1 MILAVATVVAGS
13 LLAGWIFARYP
24 ARAPSELRPA
34 LVHMGASIAVFYV
47 VRPLLMPMVGGML
60 GSPAQQW
67 ALLFLLVLPPLPS
80 RFLSTIW
87 LLNLAQQAARGRFS

>member
-1 MILAVATVVAGS
+1 MILAVATVVAGA

-24 ARAPSELRPA
+24 QRAPSELRPA
-34 LVHMGASIAVFYV
+34 LIHMGASIAVFYV
-47 VRPLLMPMVGGML
+47 ARPLLVPMVNGAL

-67 ALLFLLVLPPLPS
+67 AFLFLLVLPPLTY

-87 LLNLAQQAARGRFS
+87 LLNVAQQAARGRFS

>member
-1 MILAVATVVAGS
+1 MILAVATVVAGA

-24 ARAPSELRPA
+24 QRAPSEFRPA
-34 LVHMGASIAVFYV
+34 LIHMGVSMVIFYV
-47 VRPLLMPMVGGML
+47 ARPLLVPMVDGVL
-60 GSPAQQW
+60 RTPAQQW
-67 ALLFLLVLPPLPS
+67 ALLFVLVLPPLTY

>member
-1 MILAVATVVAGS
+1 MILAVATVVAGA

-24 ARAPSELRPA
+24 QRAPSEIRPA
-34 LVHMGASIAVFYV
+34 LTHMGASLAVFYV
-47 VRPLLMPMVGGML
+47 ARPLLMPMLYGVL

-67 ALLFLLVLPPLPS
+67 ALLFLLLLPPLTY

-87 LLNLAQQAARGRFS
+87 LLNLLQQAARGRLG

>member
-1 MILAVATVVAGS
+1 MILAVATVVAGA

-24 ARAPSELRPA
+24 DRAPSDFRPA
-34 LVHMGASIAVFYV
+34 LIHMGVSMTVFYIL
-47 VRPLLMPMVGGML
+47 RPLLVPVVDGLL

-67 ALLFLLVLPPLPS
+67 AFLFVLVLPPLTY

-87 LLNLAQQAARGRFS
+87 LLNLAQQAARGRFG

>member
-1 MILAVATVVAGS
+1 MILAVATVVAGA

-24 ARAPSELRPA
+24 QRAPSELRPA
-34 LVHMGASIAVFYV
+34 FIHMAASIGIFYV
-47 VRPLLMPMVGGML
+47 ARPLLLPMVNGAL

-67 ALLFLLVLPPLPS
+67 AFLFLLVLPPLTY

-87 LLNLAQQAARGRFS
+87 LLNVAQQAARGRFG